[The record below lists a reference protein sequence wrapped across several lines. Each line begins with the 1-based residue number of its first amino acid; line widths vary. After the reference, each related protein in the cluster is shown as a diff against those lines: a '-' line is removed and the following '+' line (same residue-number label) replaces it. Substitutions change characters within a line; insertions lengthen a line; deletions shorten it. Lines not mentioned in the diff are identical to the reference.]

1 MILFFC
7 SVFFTRIP
15 TLIIK
20 LIIIIIIQ
28 DLFKRI
34 STMTNALYDLKLQ
47 IIKTHLKAKSIQ
59 ITHAIKTYTIEK
71 QLHLQY

>member
-1 MILFFC
+1 M
-7 SVFFTRIP
+7 
-15 TLIIK
+15 
-20 LIIIIIIQ
+20 IIQ
-28 DLFKRI
+28 GFIKRI
-34 STMTNALYDLKLQ
+34 STMTNALYNLKLQ